1 MMFNLGVA
9 HNQIFDNQNRITVT
23 VQDVSRQ
30 VNYLLNKRD
39 YGKDNNN
46 PNKKPSFN
54 NVVEEEAM
62 SESLISFATD
72 IKISRV
78 ITPQSS
84 GFVSYTSALKN
95 YFSTPKLLKTNDV
108 IAIPIRIESFNML
121 HNVNNIS
128 HVDTIEMDSDS
139 EDELDSQMGQAKLV
153 NTNEIPDRS
162 IHTQL
167 IYFKVTRL
175 ETKNKQSEFGLVKI
189 DVGTMY
195 QEGASNSKIPPLIK
209 SFMKLDTFPRKSTI
223 NLRVFSKSPFL
234 DSPPGYGKAYVELCS
249 IVKPCL
255 HPLSAT
261 LGITCS
267 VLISGP
273 SGIGKTTL
281 VHSASNYFGV
291 HLMEAS
297 TIYYIFNGLCIHY
310 PACRLTATTWWVK
323 RMHIPN
329 KT

>member
-1 MMFNLGVA
+1 MITTRGRREKKQVYQDFTLYLSTIMMFNLGVA

-153 NTNEIPDRS
+153 NTNEISDRS

-209 SFMKLDTFPRKSTI
+209 SFMKLDTFPRKS
-223 NLRVFSKSPFL
+223 LS
-234 DSPPGYGKAYVELCS
+234 E
-249 IVKPCL
+249 
-255 HPLSAT
+255 LSAT
-261 LGITCS
+261 
-267 VLISGP
+267 
-273 SGIGKTTL
+273 
-281 VHSASNYFGV
+281 
-291 HLMEAS
+291 
-297 TIYYIFNGLCIHY
+297 IF
-310 PACRLTATTWWVK
+310 
-323 RMHIPN
+323 
-329 KT
+329 